1 MISRMELVCKPVEE
15 ETLVV
20 TACPSYRG
28 EGRALYTC
36 RERATPSLITYVVI
50 VQLVKISIP
59 YSVMYSS
66 AYVRIPCTDTLKDL
80 RKFLFSYLRKVCSA
94 LEGHIGFKSRINV
107 RARYTAGLSE

>member
-1 MISRMELVCKPVEE
+1 MAYPMLVEIGFRDITCGLACKLVEGGQIR
-15 ETLVV
+15 VV
-20 TACPSYRG
+20 TTCPSYRG

-66 AYVRIPCTDTLKDL
+66 AYVRIPCTDSLCEYYCVSN
-80 RKFLFSYLRKVCSA
+80 R
-94 LEGHIGFKSRINV
+94 
-107 RARYTAGLSE
+107 